1 MKQEGIINIKSLKE
15 QVYDYLRKEIHR
27 HNLRAGSAINMD
39 ATSQK
44 LGISK
49 TPLRDAL
56 IQLEMEGF
64 VTIAPRRGIFVNPL
78 TLEDIKNYYQV
89 IGALESSAL
98 INSFKKIGQAEIKKM
113 YRLNK
118 EMGTAIEKE
127 NFDLFYEKNLEF
139 HNCYIHLCGNNQLIK
154 IVTTLKKRLYDF
166 PQQEKW
172 IKEWELS
179 SILEH
184 RKIVELIAAGKARE
198 AAGAIHDIHWSFDVQ
213 EKFIMKYYS
222 PRGIVDNS

>member
-1 MKQEGIINIKSLKE
+1 MKQEGIINFKSLKE
-15 QVYDYLRKEIHR
+15 QVYDYLREEIHR

-98 INSFKKIGQAEIKKM
+98 KNSFKKIGQTEIKKM
-113 YRLNK
+113 NRLNK
-118 EMGTAIEKE
+118 EMGNVLEKG

-139 HNCYIHLCGNNQLIK
+139 HDCYIHLCGNNQLIK
-154 IVTTLKKRLYDF
+154 MVTTLKKRLYDF
-166 PQQEKW
+166 PKQEKW

-179 SILEH
+179 SLLEH
-184 RKIVELIAAGKARE
+184 RKIVGLIAEGKARE
-198 AAGAIHDIHWSFDVQ
+198 AAGAIQDIHWSFEVQ
-213 EKFIMKYYS
+213 EKFIMKYYF
-222 PRGIVDNS
+222 PRQ